1 MDKEHLNIHDPHN
14 QYTWA
19 DDRLPWW
26 VTPLK
31 VVKGAGVVCIVL
43 GVMIFIYVFTS
54 VMLEL
59 EGVRR

>member
-26 VTPLK
+26 VAVLK
-31 VVKGAGVVCIVL
+31 VSGFICGVVGTL
-43 GVMIFIYVFTS
+43 AMFYFFTGVM
-54 VMLEL
+54 LQL
-59 EGVRR
+59 EGLDDE